1 MPARVPGSLRSMRQ
15 RLGAAQT
22 PASGRSSI
30 ARIALKNGATAPLPT
45 AMQATATAVN
55 SGDLRS
61 MRNAKCRSVLSEV
74 SMVSPLRARQQ
85 AVSVVATGLAGH
97 ACCGVRLD
105 RIDNED
111 DVRADNGDSSPQ
123 AG

>member
-1 MPARVPGSLRSMRQ
+1 MPSRFPGSLRSMRK
-15 RLGAAQT
+15 RLVASEA
-22 PASGRSSI
+22 PVSGRSTI
-30 ARIALKNGATAPLPT
+30 AFIPLKIVATAPLPT